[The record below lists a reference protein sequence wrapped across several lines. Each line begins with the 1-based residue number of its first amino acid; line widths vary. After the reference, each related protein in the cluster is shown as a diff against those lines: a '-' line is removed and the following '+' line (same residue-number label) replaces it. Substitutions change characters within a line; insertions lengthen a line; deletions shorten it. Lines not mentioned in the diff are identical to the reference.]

1 MADQQESFV
10 VDDSDEQA
18 ETDIE
23 STDDEIYGENRSI
36 GRKSNAH
43 PIMESDVDSLCSD
56 EDDEDDDHSLPQD
69 FNASISKAIR
79 RSLHKIG
86 KENIPDSDMDH
97 EDNGQS
103 SDSDNNWTRSR
114 IKNRVMSGSGDSSIC
129 SQTDEDDKPKNVK
142 KKFRRI
148 KIISVDSDSDEDDD
162 EQLRDESRRGKFSRV
177 MNDTSEDDVEMITK
191 TISNLSTMSM
201 HIDVDE
207 STNKTA
213 NNIDESTNTTANNLD
228 ESKVVDVTTSMHID
242 VDESTNKTANN
253 LDESKIVDIT
263 TSSADEDD
271 AEKSIVREAKI
282 VNNSKEKLH
291 TSGRNNI
298 IDDDSS
304 SDEDVVIQ
312 ETTNKNDTLQID
324 DSDSSNHYVPES
336 SHEIDDLPVFKF
348 GKTERPSSIVNIQP
362 SIEESYQNDDIDEQ
376 IDEVSREILKSKK
389 FLSSC
394 HVDNLPD
401 GGLKM
406 RENISILE
414 EKLSNLKAKLNNN
427 KKIKSTRKSNEI
439 KTVPFMTSSP
449 YNFDNKKNT
458 LQSQI
463 NDIKINY
470 NDSNESSSDHDVGS
484 TSSDSDN
491 DDDDDNK
498 FSMNNRDNML
508 HKLLYQSPKAGF
520 DFNKLGD
527 IAKATFEREEQLTV
541 ETLKNFHGSL
551 ETCPDENVLHKD
563 PRGLK
568 INLMPHQKHALAWL
582 LWREKQKPPSGLL
595 ADDMGLGKTL
605 TMISLVMESNEIDG
619 DDDSSK
625 SSSEDEWISKK
636 SKSNIKYH
644 GNTLVVCPASLINQW
659 AQEIKER
666 VKPGILS
673 VDQQHGPNRETSISK
688 IANKDIVLTTYAIL
702 SRAHKSHTALFRI
715 KWKRVILDESHVI
728 RNHKSQCSEAV
739 CDLMADKRWAMT
751 GTPIHNKEM
760 DLYAL
765 LKFLKISP
773 FDDIRTWKRWV
784 DNKDSAGHE
793 RLATVI
799 KTLMLRRTKDDLTKK
814 GLLEKLPEKMID
826 IIWVD
831 MDPEEKVIYQKV
843 MLYSKTLF
851 AQFLSQRA
859 DKQRLFEIGGQQY
872 ADPTRYFDPV
882 ERNFNR
888 AQQRL
893 LATHAEVKS
902 HEILVLLLR
911 LRQVCCHLSLIHAML
926 DQDDL
931 DQSGIGGGHDVDAD
945 ILLKMSNMGINKSLF
960 NDDNDAA
967 GDDDDDM
974 GVDERVKNNL
984 LTSDNPVF
992 ERERKSSKLRAVIEL
1007 VTNII
1012 KKDEKVIV
1020 VSQWTT
1026 LLNIVAENLDE
1037 IKNAT
1042 YKKFTGQV
1050 AVKDRQEI
1058 INAFNNDIDPRILLL
1073 SLTAGGVGLNLV
1085 GANHLILM
1093 DIHWNPQLESQA
1105 QDRIYRFGQNKNVTI
1120 YKVLMTDSIEER
1132 IKLLQEKK
1140 LQIASSVLTGSGK
1153 VTSSKLTLD
1162 DLKSLFG
1169 FNRV

>member
-1 MADQQESFV
+1 MSE
-10 VDDSDEQA
+10 
-18 ETDIE
+18 
-23 STDDEIYGENRSI
+23 
-36 GRKSNAH
+36 
-43 PIMESDVDSLCSD
+43 
-56 EDDEDDDHSLPQD
+56 
-69 FNASISKAIR
+69 
-79 RSLHKIG
+79 
-86 KENIPDSDMDH
+86 
-97 EDNGQS
+97 S
-103 SDSDNNWTRSR
+103 SDS
-114 IKNRVMSGSGDSSIC
+114 SIY
-129 SQTDEDDKPKNVK
+129 SQSDEDDKPKVVTK
-142 KKFRRI
+142 KYRRI
-148 KIISVDSDSDEDDD
+148 KLNPIDSDSDED
-162 EQLRDESRRGKFSRV
+162 EQLHEESRRKKFSKI

-191 TISNLSTMSM
+191 TTSNLSAMSISMIDNDTSSM
-201 HIDVDE
+201 HIDVDK
-207 STNKTA
+207 SINKTV
-213 NNIDESTNTTANNLD
+213 NSLN
-228 ESKVVDVTTSMHID
+228 
-242 VDESTNKTANN
+242 
-253 LDESKIVDIT
+253 ESKIVDIT
-263 TSSADEDD
+263 TSSDD
-271 AEKSIVREAKI
+271 AAADKSIVCEKKI
-282 VNNSKEKLH
+282 VNNSKEQSY
-291 TSGRNNI
+291 TFGRSTI
-298 IDDDSS
+298 IDDSS
-304 SDEDVVIQ
+304 SSEDVIIE
-312 ETTNKNDTLQID
+312 ETKNKSDTLQID
-324 DSDSSNHYVPES
+324 DSDSSDHYVPES
-336 SHEIDDLPVFKF
+336 PRDITNLPVFNVD
-348 GKTERPSSIVNIQP
+348 KTKRPSNVVDIQ
-362 SIEESYQNDDIDEQ
+362 SSFKESHENKKIEKRIDEIIQ
-376 IDEVSREILKSKK
+376 EIIKTRR
-389 FLSSC
+389 FLYSG
-394 HVDNLPD
+394 HADGLPD

-406 RENISILE
+406 RQNISTLE
-414 EKLSNLKAKLNNN
+414 VELSKLTAKLNDN
-427 KKIKSTRKSNEI
+427 KTL
-439 KTVPFMTSSP
+439 PLMTSSP
-449 YNFDNKKNT
+449 YNVDTKKNN
-458 LQSQI
+458 LKSQFN

-484 TSSDSDN
+484 TSSDNN
-491 DDDDDNK
+491 DDKKFPTDNK
-498 FSMNNRDNML
+498 ENVLN
-508 HKLLYQSPKAGF
+508 KLLFQSPKAGF
-520 DFNKLGD
+520 DINKLGHM
-527 IAKATFEREEQLTV
+527 AQATFAREEQLTV

-551 ETCPDENVLHKD
+551 ETCPGEDVLHKD

-568 INLMPHQKHALAWL
+568 IKLMPHQKHALAWL
-582 LWREKQKPPSGLL
+582 LWREQQKPPGGLL

-619 DDDSSK
+619 GGCE
-625 SSSEDEWISKK
+625 SSSEEDEWISKK
-636 SKSNIKYH
+636 SKSSIKYN

-666 VKPGILS
+666 TKSGMLS
-673 VDQQHGPNRETSISK
+673 VDHQHGPKREKSISK
-688 IANKDIVLTTYAIL
+688 IASKDIVLTTYAIL

-739 CDLMADKRWAMT
+739 CDLIAVKRWAMT

-765 LKFLKISP
+765 LKFLKVSP

-799 KTLMLRRTKDDLTKK
+799 KTLMLRRTKDELTRK

-831 MDPEEKVIYQKV
+831 MDPEEKIIYQKV

-859 DKQRLFEIGGQQY
+859 DKQRLFETGGQQY
-872 ADPTRYFDPV
+872 ANPTRCFDPV
-882 ERNFNR
+882 ERNFNK
-888 AQQRL
+888 AQKKL

-945 ILLKMSNMGINKSLF
+945 ILMRMSNVGINKSLF
-960 NDDNDAA
+960 DDNDDA
-967 GDDDDDM
+967 GGGDDDM

-992 ERERKSSKLRAVIEL
+992 ERERKSSKIRAVIKL
-1007 VTNII
+1007 VSDIV
-1012 KKDEKVIV
+1012 KKDEKVII

-1050 AVKDRQEI
+1050 AVKDRQDI
-1058 INAFNNDIDPRILLL
+1058 INSFNHDIDPRVLLL

-1085 GANHLILM
+1085 GANNLILM

-1105 QDRIYRFGQNKNVTI
+1105 QDRIYRFGQTKNVTI

-1169 FNRV
+1169 FNKI